1 MVDASWGVFCLEI
14 QNFTK
19 PIEQFDP
26 GRAIAAPGLRT
37 LVAVRDQEGQA
48 AASRFYE
55 AYGTRYFDLEQ
66 DVRSPDTVRGSLTD
80 AGLDAAWF
88 DRAMADPGTWDTVL
102 AEHLEIVND
111 TRSFGVP
118 TIRLDGGTGP
128 AVFGPVI
135 ANPPTS
141 DQEAT
146 DLWTHVSWLTRY
158 DNFSE
163 LKRDRTTEPDLVYWR
178 SFLARRKA
186 EDEAKRAAEQAA
198 AEGGS

>member
-1 MVDASWGVFCLEI
+1 MFCLEI

-26 GRAIAAPGLRT
+26 SRAIAAPGLRT
-37 LVAVRDQEGQA
+37 LVAVRENEGQA
-48 AASRFYE
+48 AAGRFYE

-66 DVRSPDTVRGSLTD
+66 DVRAADTVRAALVD
-80 AGLDAAWF
+80 AGVDPAWY
-88 DRAMADPGTWDTVL
+88 DKAMADDGTWDTVL
-102 AEHLEIVND
+102 AEHLELVSD

-135 ANPPTS
+135 ANPPAT
-141 DQEAT
+141 DQEAI

-163 LKRDRTTEPDLVYWR
+163 LKRDRTTEPDLAYWR
-178 SFLARRKA
+178 TALARRKA
-186 EDEAKRAAEQAA
+186 EDEAKRAAESAA